1 MIALCF
7 LGGYIIDV
15 IIGIQMKDELGRPG
29 VGYQQLAKQAAVDRK
44 APAVPTKGTCFY
56 SCTWRTTMIS

>member
-7 LGGYIIDV
+7 FGGYIIEV

-29 VGYQQLAKQAAVDRK
+29 VGYQQLGRQKLQEWIARLRYLQRG
-44 APAVPTKGTCFY
+44 PAFTVVHGVPP
-56 SCTWRTTMIS
+56 